1 MFEQPADFQAECD
14 ALYQLL
20 APLGEADFVRPTQF
34 KQWTINDVLSHLHAW
49 NWAADLSL
57 RDPAAF
63 AVERE
68 RLLAAL
74 GAGRALRDFEQEWLD
89 GSTGRALV
97 ETWRRFY
104 PAMAERFAAADPKGR
119 VAWAG
124 PDMSVRSS
132 ITARLMET
140 WAHGQEIYDLLGVVR
155 VHTDRVKNIA
165 VLGVKTFAWAYVNRG
180 LPVPAAPP
188 YVRLTAPSGAVW
200 EWNDPGAADRVE
212 GAAVDFCTVVTQTRN
227 VADTGLQV
235 HGDGARD
242 WMTIVQCFA
251 GPPED
256 PPPPGARHRVA
267 VTA

>member
-1 MFEQPADFQAECD
+1 MFEQPADFREESE
-14 ALYQLL
+14 ALYRLL
-20 APLGEADFVRPTQF
+20 APLGKADFERTTQF
-34 KQWTINDVLSHLHAW
+34 KGWTINDVVSHLHAW

-63 AVERE
+63 AVERD

-89 GSTGRALV
+89 GSSGRALV

-104 PAMAERFAAADPKGR
+104 PAMAVRFAAADPKGR

-140 WAHGQEIYDLLGVVR
+140 WAHGQEIYDLLGIEC

-165 VLGVKTFAWAYVNRG
+165 VLGVKTFGWAYVNRR
-180 LPVPAAPP
+180 LPVPAAVP

-200 EWNDPGAADRVE
+200 EWNDPAAADRVE
-212 GAAVDFCTVVTQTRN
+212 GAAVDFCKVVTQTRN
-227 VADTGLQV
+227 VADTELQV
-235 HGDGARD
+235 RGEVAHE

-256 PPPPGARHRVA
+256 PPPSGTRHCA
-267 VTA
+267 AS